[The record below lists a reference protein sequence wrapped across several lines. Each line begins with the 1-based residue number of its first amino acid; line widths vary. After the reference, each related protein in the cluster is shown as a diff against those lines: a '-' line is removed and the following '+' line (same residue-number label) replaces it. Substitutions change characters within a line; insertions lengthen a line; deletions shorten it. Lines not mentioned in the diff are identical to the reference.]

1 MPGTDLCPFCLQ
13 IHVKTLTP
21 NVTVFGD
28 RAFRRQLRLW
38 GHKGSVWEHRCSYE
52 NEEETFLFFSLLKS
66 IRKGN
71 HVRTQQ
77 EGDHRQAMKKV
88 LTKNQSCWYPDLWFL
103 ASRTVRNKCLLLKSP
118 VPQRLPASV
127 KPVMTGCFPSSR
139 LTKYSLPS
147 AIVSLSC
154 VVLTLTPKT
163 VEDRASTTVKNKAIL
178 FIYLHSATLHCL

>member
-118 VPQRLPASV
+118 VYDIFLTINLPFQQHPNHLLSIIPNRL
-127 KPVMTGCFPSSR
+127 CNYF
-139 LTKYSLPS
+139 LTCAQDFSK
-147 AIVSLSC
+147 
-154 VVLTLTPKT
+154 KFG
-163 VEDRASTTVKNKAIL
+163 N
-178 FIYLHSATLHCL
+178 